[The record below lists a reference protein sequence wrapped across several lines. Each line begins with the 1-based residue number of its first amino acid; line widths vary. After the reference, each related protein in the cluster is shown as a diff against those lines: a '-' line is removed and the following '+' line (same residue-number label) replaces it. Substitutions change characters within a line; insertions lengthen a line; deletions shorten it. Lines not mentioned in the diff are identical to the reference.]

1 MQIHRRFPVFASTAA
16 LGLAVGVAA
25 ATADI
30 SDTDHPGAQRITR
43 HGVGEVELGATH
55 KSLHRR
61 DLVGKLRHGCNLGGP
76 NTRAAKL
83 RGGLEGFVDYT
94 LNNPRRVTDITVTEG
109 GAAKG
114 VGIGDSIRDI
124 KHTFPHARVD
134 HSTDRTFRLTL
145 VRVPR
150 EHGNTPRFTF
160 GVSTGSHHRV
170 KVIGIPFIAFCE

>member
-1 MQIHRRFPVFASTAA
+1 MKIHGRLPILASTAL
-16 LGLAVGVAA
+16 LGLAVGVGA
-25 ATADI
+25 ATADT
-30 SDTDHPGAQRITR
+30 SDTDHPFAEKITR
-43 HGVGEVELGATH
+43 HGVGEVELGNTH
-55 KSLHRR
+55 KSLRHRG
-61 DLVGKLRHGCNLGGP
+61 LVGKLRHGCNLGGP

-83 RGGLEGFVDYT
+83 KAPLEGLVNYT

-124 KHTFPHARVD
+124 KHTFPHAKVD
-134 HSTDRTFRLTL
+134 HSTDHTFGLTL

-160 GVSTGSHHRV
+160 AVSTGHEHHV
-170 KVIGIPFIAFCE
+170 KLIGIPFIAFCE